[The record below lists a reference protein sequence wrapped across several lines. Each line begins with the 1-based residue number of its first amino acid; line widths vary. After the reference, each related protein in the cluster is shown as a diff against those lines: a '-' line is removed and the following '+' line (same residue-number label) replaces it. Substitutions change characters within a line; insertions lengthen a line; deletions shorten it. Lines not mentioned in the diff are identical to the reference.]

1 MRVCVSARQIAIVLD
16 HLNQRNLVHRDLKL
30 NNVVVMGEGVDEGE
44 IRCVRSWLTTYLVQF

>member
-1 MRVCVSARQIAIVLD
+1 MHVCGQIAIVLD

-44 IRCVRSWLTTYLVQF
+44 IRCVRS